1 MTAIAAA
8 PATPQ
13 SSASSTVAHPPGR
26 HVTVGDTSLWIE
38 EEGVGEPVLLLAGGP
53 ATSHVV
59 LHPAF
64 GALAETHRVIYLD
77 YRGRGRS
84 APVVDPRTIT
94 FAGDVADV
102 AGLVRALD
110 LGPVNVYGFSYGGMV
125 AQALALDHP
134 ELVKRLVLANTLH
147 SPEMWQ
153 RNHENIN
160 RELELQY
167 PEVWDRILSFRAQ
180 GVPSTDPR
188 VQQLYAVHARLC
200 RFYDPDNAGR
210 VPSEPGSKNAALYPV
225 FVGEDVEFFIGGE
238 VTRLPD
244 FRPRLRELSMPVMIL
259 AGRYDRALCPR
270 YQLDFTRYAPQAEFH
285 WMERSGT
292 FSHIEEPE
300 TVMGL
305 LRRFFAD
312 SPQGS
317 RSG

>member
-1 MTAIAAA
+1 MSAVVAPPRAA
-8 PATPQ
+8 
-13 SSASSTVAHPPGR
+13 SAVTHPPGC
-26 HVTVGDTSLWIE
+26 HVAVNGTSLWIE
-38 EEGVGEPVLLLAGGP
+38 EEGAGEPVLLLAGGP

-59 LHPAF
+59 FHPAF
-64 GALAETHRVIYLD
+64 GALAESHRVIYLD

-84 APVVDPRTIT
+84 EPVEDPRTIT
-94 FAGDVADV
+94 FARDVADV
-102 AGLVRALD
+102 AELVRSLG

-167 PEVWDRILSFRAQ
+167 PEVWDQILAFRAQ

-188 VQQLYAVHARLC
+188 VQQLYAVHLRLC
-200 RFYDPDNAGR
+200 RFYDPDNASK

-225 FVGEDVEFFIGGE
+225 FAGEDVEFFIGGE
-238 VTRLPD
+238 VARLPD
-244 FRPRLRELSMPVMIL
+244 FRPRLGELRMPVLIL
-259 AGRYDRALCPR
+259 AGRFDRALCPR
-270 YQLDFTRYAPQAEFH
+270 FQLDFVRCAPQAEFR

-292 FSHIEEPE
+292 FSHIEEAE
-300 TVMGL
+300 TVMAL
-305 LRRFFAD
+305 LRRFFAELP
-312 SPQGS
+312 S
-317 RSG
+317 